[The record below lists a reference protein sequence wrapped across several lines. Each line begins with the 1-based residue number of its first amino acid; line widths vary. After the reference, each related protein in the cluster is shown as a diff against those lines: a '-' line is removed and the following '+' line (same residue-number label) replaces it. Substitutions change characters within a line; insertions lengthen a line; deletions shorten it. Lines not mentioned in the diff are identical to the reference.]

1 MTSAAGNNGM
11 AAQPGASALTGNHG
25 NGAYMSS
32 QAAAVAA
39 LKQQQQQHQ
48 QILEQQKQQQQYMQR
63 QQLMAEQVEWK
74 SDTNRAVKIAP
85 KWRLN
90 ICSKKYT

>member
-1 MTSAAGNNGM
+1 MTSAAGNNSM
-11 AAQPGASALTGNHG
+11 AAQPGANALAGNHG

-39 LKQQQQQHQ
+39 LKQQQQHQ

-63 QQLMAEQVEWK
+63 QQLMAEQVESN
-74 SDTNRAVKIAP
+74 SDTNRHFNTAD
-85 KWRLN
+85 R
-90 ICSKKYT
+90 

>member
-1 MTSAAGNNGM
+1 MTSAAGNNSM
-11 AAQPGASALTGNHG
+11 AAQPGANALAGNHG

-39 LKQQQQQHQ
+39 LKQQQQQQQHQ

-63 QQLMAEQVEWK
+63 QQLMAEQVQWN
-74 SDTNRAVKIAP
+74 SDTNRHFNTADG
-85 KWRLN
+85 
-90 ICSKKYT
+90 